1 MKPSSKYKEKSK
13 KQEKHEKNE
22 RQEKQEKQ
30 KEPQIKKETTKPKS
44 PSQSNDKIKSNQVN
58 QQSIFNTELILKE
71 HIVKYQT
78 FRPFIEE
85 IMREDISKIVTVLE
99 DLYEICIK
107 LYETEE
113 EENYEDY
120 SFDLFCLI
128 EELKIDKRDDN
139 EIIKLMYILSYS
151 LDKSIEYHNEKFYED
166 YSNHEKLKVSL
177 ISEISS
183 IQTGNFSNC
192 IGNPCSSSNTS
203 NANSLISNVS
213 SNDYFS
219 LLISSGLKGVKLSK
233 EEGKIIEKLTKE
245 TCFEVID
252 DLFTYFLF
260 ISRFLEQVTL
270 SFSNLIVRFNL
281 LIGEDKNLNK
291 IFLEEYSVLILKDV
305 LFKVSKPFFLY
316 MLYVYMMLI

>member
-13 KQEKHEKNE
+13 KQEKQEKTE
-22 RQEKQEKQ
+22 RQDKKDKQ
-30 KEPQIKKETTKPKS
+30 KEPQIQKENRKSKS

-58 QQSIFNTELILKE
+58 QQSIFNTEIILKE

-139 EIIKLMYILSYS
+139 EIIKLMYILSFS

-177 ISEISS
+177 INEISS
-183 IQTGNFSNC
+183 IQTGSYSNS
-192 IGNPCSSSNTS
+192 IGNPCVS
-203 NANSLISNVS
+203 SNVS
-213 SNDYFS
+213 SLISSVSNSNEYFS

-233 EEGKIIEKLTKE
+233 EEVKIIEKLTKE

-305 LFKVSKPFFLY
+305 LFKVSKSFFLY
-316 MLYVYMMLI
+316 ICLYVYMIFI

>member
-30 KEPQIKKETTKPKS
+30 KDPHIKKETTKPKS

-183 IQTGNFSNC
+183 IQTVNFSNC

>member
-183 IQTGNFSNC
+183 IQTVNFSNC

>member
-13 KQEKHEKNE
+13 KQEK
-22 RQEKQEKQ
+22 Q
-30 KEPQIKKETTKPKS
+30 KENQKDTQQKQDNQNEKAIKSIINENDSNEKGNPN
-44 PSQSNDKIKSNQVN
+44 QSNL
-58 QQSIFNTELILKE
+58 IFNTEKILKE

-85 IMREDISKIVTVLE
+85 EMSDDISKIVTVLE

-139 EIIKLMYILSYS
+139 DIIKLMYILSYS

-166 YSNHEKLKVSL
+166 YSNHEKLKVNL
-177 ISEISS
+177 IKEIGVIQNKQSS
-183 IQTGNFSNC
+183 IFNV
-192 IGNPCSSSNTS
+192 
-203 NANSLISNVS
+203 ISNSHSNNHSNSTIANTQYIPNTVNTVNS
-213 SNDYFS
+213 EYTKNDYFS
-219 LLISSGLKGVKLSK
+219 LLISSGIKSMRLSK
-233 EEGKIIEKLTKE
+233 EEIKCIERLTKE
-245 TCFEVID
+245 ICFEIID

-270 SFSNLIVRFNL
+270 SFTNLIVKFNL
-281 LIGEDKNLNK
+281 IVGEEKNLNK
-291 IFLEEYSVLILKDV
+291 IFLEEYSILILKDV
-305 LFKVSKPFFLY
+305 LLKVSKIIYYL
-316 MLYVYMMLI
+316 

>member
-22 RQEKQEKQ
+22 RQEKQKD
-30 KEPQIKKETTKPKS
+30 PHIKKETTKPKS

-233 EEGKIIEKLTKE
+233 EEVKIIEKLTKE

-316 MLYVYMMLI
+316 MLYVYMLLI